1 VGGARHHPVSVWDI
15 WLFFFVIGLMGI
27 VLGVWFYR

>member
-1 VGGARHHPVSVWDI
+1 VSVWDI